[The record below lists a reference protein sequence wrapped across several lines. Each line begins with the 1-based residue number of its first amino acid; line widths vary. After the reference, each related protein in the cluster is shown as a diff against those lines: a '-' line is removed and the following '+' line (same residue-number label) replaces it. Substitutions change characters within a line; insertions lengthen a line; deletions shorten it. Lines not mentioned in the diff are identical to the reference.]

1 MIEDDTIKLLR
12 ECDAGIKMGVESIN
26 TVLPYVADEKLKRC
40 LTESREKHEKLKEEI
55 QILLAKAH
63 DDGKDPSPIVQG
75 MSWIK
80 TNVRLMMK
88 ESDQEIAAL
97 MTDGCNMGIKSLN
110 KYLNQYQAADT
121 KTKKIAEELIH
132 LEEKLADEVKEY
144 L

>member
-1 MIEDDTIKLLR
+1 M
-12 ECDAGIKMGVESIN
+12 
-26 TVLPYVADEKLKRC
+26 
-40 LTESREKHEKLKEEI
+40 KEEI

-63 DDGKDPSPIVQG
+63 DDGKDPNPIAQG

-110 KYLNQYQAADT
+110 KYLNQYQAADA
-121 KTKKIAEELIH
+121 KTKKITEELIH
-132 LEEKLADEVKEY
+132 LEEKLSDDVKEY